1 LSSQASL
8 NNKESMKSED
18 FEESN
23 FLKNIRVQ
31 SYFEYDKV
39 QKTGEIEDLK
49 KRQKRVTIWYKRD
62 TNLPDKK
69 TCSRH

>member
-23 FLKNIRVQ
+23 FLKNIGVQ
-31 SYFEYDKV
+31 SYFEHDKV
-39 QKTGEIEDLK
+39 RKTGEIEDLK
-49 KRQKRVTIWYKRD
+49 KRQKRVTIW
-62 TNLPDKK
+62 
-69 TCSRH
+69 